1 MTLAGLCA
9 TCDPIGSTH
18 FAGNN
23 EFYVSPS
30 IIKEVKANCADVAQ
44 LNANF
49 VFPYLKALN
58 NLARCD
64 VNARV
69 VIKRHSY
76 LQDSCQM
83 NLAEIQ
89 KCRGTT
95 PVVML
100 QSNVAK
106 SQRILA
112 AKRRMQA
119 LVKPVAPATAP
130 VTPAPAATTYV
141 STEEDKNCFGFAMR
155 IITNGVGKAE
165 PCTQGDPD
173 FVRGIYMNVLQVLG
187 KNKDVTF
194 EGFDLA
200 DNAVKIKMDKKERAK
215 KNSKNPIKTT
225 APNAK
230 PATPAMTSSEFRAK
244 AIAPLVNATIPAVTL
259 SAPGV
264 KATLPGVTIGAPA
277 VNLTAPKLTV
287 RSLEKKSK
295 ASSQFEKYLERIG
308 LSN

>member
-215 KNSKNPIKTT
+215 KNSKNPLKTHG
-225 APNAK
+225 
-230 PATPAMTSSEFRAK
+230 
-244 AIAPLVNATIPAVTL
+244 IPAVPVPKGGL
-259 SAPGV
+259 GVRSGPFVRAAPAV
-264 KATLPGVTIGAPA
+264 KATLPPGGTIVAPP
-277 VNLTAPKLTV
+277 VNVTAPKLTV